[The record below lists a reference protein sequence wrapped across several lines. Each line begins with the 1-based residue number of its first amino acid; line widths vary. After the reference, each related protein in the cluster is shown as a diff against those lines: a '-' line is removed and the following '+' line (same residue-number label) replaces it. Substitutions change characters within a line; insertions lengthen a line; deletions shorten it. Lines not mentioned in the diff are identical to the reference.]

1 MEKKPTSFFTA
12 KGKKAVLLF
21 HAYSGSPNDV
31 RMLSRALE
39 KENYTVYAPLF
50 SGHGTMEPKE
60 ILMTDFQQWQEDAE
74 NAFQFLVQKG
84 YQEIAVFGLSM
95 GGIFAID
102 LLTKGY
108 PEIVTGGSF
117 CSPLFKTKNNVPEN
131 FLLYARQMYNR
142 QKIIDNAL
150 EEKITILK
158 PLVNEQL
165 EKIEAFGVK
174 VSQNLS
180 SVQVPVYL
188 AQGGADEMIDAQTV
202 FKTANAL
209 EQVDLTVAWYAKSGH
224 VITIDPVHQQ
234 FEKDVINFLATQN
247 EKR

>member
-1 MEKKPTSFFTA
+1 MEKKPASFFTK

-50 SGHGTMEPKE
+50 LGHGTMEPKE
-60 ILMTDFQQWQEDAE
+60 ILMTDFKRWEEDAE
-74 NAFQFLVQKG
+74 NAFSTLVKEG
-84 YQEIAVFGLSM
+84 FEEIAVFGLSM
-95 GGIFAID
+95 GGIFAMD

-108 PEIVTGGSF
+108 PEIVAGGAF
-117 CSPLFKTKNNVPEN
+117 CSPLFKTENNVEEN
-131 FLLYARQMYNR
+131 FLLYAKQIYQR
-142 QKIIDNAL
+142 QKISGD
-150 EEKITILK
+150 ILAAK
-158 PLVNEQL
+158 LSELRPLVNKQL
-165 EKIEAFGVK
+165 QNIEALGAR

-188 AQGGADEMIDAQTV
+188 AQGGADEMIDA
-202 FKTANAL
+202 KTAYKTAAAL
-209 EQVDLTVAWYAKSGH
+209 RQVDVTLDWYAQSGH
-224 VITIDPVHQQ
+224 VITVDPVHQQ
-234 FEKDVINFLATQN
+234 FEKDVIHFLTKLN